1 MANLAKAIELAAR
14 AHVAQRDKT
23 GGPYVLHPL
32 RLMDKVQGDDEK
44 IVAVLHDVVEDTP
57 MTDDDLRAEG
67 FSEKVI
73 HAVLALTRRD
83 DETYAQFVL
92 RCKADPLALPVK
104 LADLEDNYN
113 LPRALVRADHLDK
126 DLRRITRYILS
137 HKVLTGALSE
147 KLYLDRMAHIA
158 EAK

>member
-1 MANLAKAIELAAR
+1 MSNLAKAIELASR

-32 RLMDKVQGDDEK
+32 RLMDKVSGEDAK

-57 MTDDDLRAEG
+57 VTEDELRGLG
-67 FSEKVI
+67 FSEAVI
-73 HAVLALTRRD
+73 RAVLALTRRD

-92 RCKADPLALPVK
+92 RCKANPLALPVK

-113 LPRALVRADHLDK
+113 LPRAMLREDKLEK
-126 DLRRITRYILS
+126 DLRRLARYILS
-137 HKVLTGALSE
+137 HKFLTGVLSE
-147 KLYLDRMAHIA
+147 SAYLQAMARI
-158 EAK
+158 EESK